1 MSILNFPT
9 TGLYNGYQY
18 IGGNGITYVYD
29 GAKWLGHIPSTT
41 SSNSISNSGNIVEV
55 NQDGDLVMPFYT
67 LPATTGTFG
76 EVLTWPV
83 SGSVLK
89 WSTSSGTTA
98 GLPLGGTTGQI
109 LAKID
114 GTDFNTSWVNQPNRS
129 DTANIAF
136 YNDAIYN
143 NVGNDLILS
152 AIWDGGPGYNSIT
165 LPSDNSIN
173 PLVIKNWSNN
183 DINIVT
189 GNQTSNVWTFS
200 GSGKLIFPDAS
211 TQTSAWNLSA
221 SVDWNQLTGTTPNV
235 GIFTNDVEYLTSS
248 TVLPFI
254 PTVLS
259 SFTNDVEYLTSST
272 VLPFIPTVLSSFTN
286 DVGYI
291 TSSSLVQNSNIPTV
305 LSSFTNDVGYITS
318 SSLVQNSNIPTVLS
332 SFTNDV
338 GYISLATLPSISAFN
353 NDAGYLTHSSNISY
367 NNLTGVPFSI
377 ITQYLLTGQKVIA
390 LSTAS
395 LTSGNAANS
404 GIQIGP
410 ITGSGA
416 YATWTFDGTSNWQSS
431 AGIIVGASGP
441 LKVNS
446 TATSLSTSSGAIIV
460 KGGIGIGGNLYAGG
474 NISAGANTMV
484 AGTFQGNA
492 YSSGGMNSAAA
503 VGFLGMPQNAQ
514 SGTTY
519 TLALSD
525 QGKHVYASNLTST
538 LTIPANTVTSFPVG
552 TTIAIIAGPTTTAT
566 ITILSDTL
574 YLGGS
579 GTTGNRTLSPFGM
592 ATIVKVTSSSWFING
607 TGLN

>member
-114 GTDFNTSWVNQPNRS
+114 GTDFNTSWVNQPNSS

-248 TVLPFI
+248 TVLPF
-254 PTVLS
+254 
-259 SFTNDVEYLTSST
+259 
-272 VLPFIPTVLSSFTN
+272 
-286 DVGYI
+286 
-291 TSSSLVQNSNIPTV
+291 IPTV

>member
-18 IGGNGITYVYD
+18 VGGNGITYVYD

-55 NQDGDLVMPFYT
+55 DQSGDLVMPFYT
-67 LPATTGTFG
+67 LPATTGTFR

-83 SGSVLK
+83 SGSVLE
-89 WSTSSGTTA
+89 WSTASGTTA

-114 GTDFNTSWVNQPNRS
+114 GTDFNTSWVNQPNSS

-221 SVDWNQLTGTTPNV
+221 SVDWNQLIGTTPNV

-248 TVLPFI
+248 TVLPF
-254 PTVLS
+254 
-259 SFTNDVEYLTSST
+259 
-272 VLPFIPTVLSSFTN
+272 
-286 DVGYI
+286 
-291 TSSSLVQNSNIPTV
+291 IPTV

-353 NDAGYLTHSSNISY
+353 NDAGYITQSSNNISY

-377 ITQYLLTGQKVIA
+377 ITQYLLSSQKVIA

-474 NISAGANTMV
+474 NISAGANTVV

-492 YSSGGMNSAAA
+492 YSSGAMNSSAA